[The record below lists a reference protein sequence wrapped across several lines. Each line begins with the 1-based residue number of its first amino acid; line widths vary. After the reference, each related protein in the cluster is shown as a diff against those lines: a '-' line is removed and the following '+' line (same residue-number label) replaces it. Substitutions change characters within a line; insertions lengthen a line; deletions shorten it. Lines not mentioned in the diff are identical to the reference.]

1 MTTIQ
6 FTRPARL
13 TRNAFRNVLQGL
25 GRTWYCTTIEGKR
38 AFAFPESN
46 TAVLVDT
53 ADYNQ
58 FMTHLR
64 SEEGYRLDGG
74 ETSDNWG

>member
-6 FTRPARL
+6 FIRPARL

-38 AFAFPESN
+38 AFAFAESN
-46 TAVLVDT
+46 TAVLVD
-53 ADYNQ
+53 ASDYTE
-58 FMTHLR
+58 FLTHLR
-64 SEEGYRLDGG
+64 SEDGYRLDGG
-74 ETSDNWG
+74 ETPANWG